1 MEVNPQ
7 GQVGI
12 GTAGS
17 VDPSAILELKSNT
30 QGFLLPR
37 MDDGEMNAI
46 AGPTIGL
53 MVYNTS
59 DDYVYVF
66 GGASWAKLAYV

>member
-1 MEVNPQ
+1 
-7 GQVGI
+7 
-12 GTAGS
+12 
-17 VDPSAILELKSNT
+17 
-30 QGFLLPR
+30 

-46 AGPTIGL
+46 GGPAIGL